1 MCIAI
6 ELLNIVHHDFQQICS
21 YNDSPS
27 FFSVNGVTLL
37 RVDLL
42 FYGSGRK
49 IFFKKIEEY
58 YSSGKRDMI
67 HWNCSG
73 ILDFVELATA
83 EICTE

>member
-1 MCIAI
+1 MCVAI
-6 ELLNIVHHDFQQICS
+6 ELFNIVHHDFQQICS
-21 YNDSPS
+21 YNDSP

-49 IFFKKIEEY
+49 IFKKFEEY

-67 HWNCSG
+67 HTHWNCSG
-73 ILDFVELATA
+73 ILDFVELGTA
-83 EICTE
+83 ICTE